1 MLLPKLINYSVP
13 FGIIAVTGFFVSIFE
28 RSMTLRLY
36 GSNELGIYSAS
47 ARIALLISLIVFSFQ
62 TAWGPF
68 ALSIYK
74 KRIHR

>member
-1 MLLPKLINYSVP
+1 
-13 FGIIAVTGFFVSIFE
+13 
-28 RSMTLRLY
+28 MTLRLY

-74 KRIHR
+74 KKDSSITIVMYFLCTRL